1 MWLREEEEDGR
12 KRKSSAL
19 KDLRE
24 SLRAEFV
31 FIFKDKDRVLFWK
44 EK

>member
-1 MWLREEEEDGR
+1 MGLRGEEDDGR
-12 KRKSSAL
+12 KRELSAL

-24 SLRAEFV
+24 SLCAEFV
-31 FIFKDKDRVLFWK
+31 LIFKNKDRVLFFR

>member
-1 MWLREEEEDGR
+1 MGLREEEEDGR
-12 KRKSSAL
+12 KRELSAL

-24 SLRAEFV
+24 SLRAKFV
-31 FIFKDKDRVLFWK
+31 FIFKDKDRVLFWR

>member
-1 MWLREEEEDGR
+1 MGLREEEEDGR
-12 KRKSSAL
+12 KRELSVL

-31 FIFKDKDRVLFWK
+31 FIFKDKDRVLFWR

>member
-1 MWLREEEEDGR
+1 MGLCEEEEDGR
-12 KRKSSAL
+12 KRELSAL

-31 FIFKDKDRVLFWK
+31 FIFKGKDRVLFCR

>member
-1 MWLREEEEDGR
+1 MGLREEEEDGR
-12 KRKSSAL
+12 KRELSAL

-24 SLRAEFV
+24 SLRAEFRL
-31 FIFKDKDRVLFWK
+31 IFKDKDRVLFWR

>member
-1 MWLREEEEDGR
+1 MGLREEEEDGR
-12 KRKSSAL
+12 KRESSAS

-31 FIFKDKDRVLFWK
+31 FIFKDKDRVLFWR